1 MNIQHI
7 EDVIF
12 LTNTYKM
19 LKSKQKYE
27 INDNITTKNVDKTK
41 KEVYIVN
48 IENILEMRI
57 NIGNKK
63 MNDN

>member
-1 MNIQHI
+1 
-7 EDVIF
+7 
-12 LTNTYKM
+12 M